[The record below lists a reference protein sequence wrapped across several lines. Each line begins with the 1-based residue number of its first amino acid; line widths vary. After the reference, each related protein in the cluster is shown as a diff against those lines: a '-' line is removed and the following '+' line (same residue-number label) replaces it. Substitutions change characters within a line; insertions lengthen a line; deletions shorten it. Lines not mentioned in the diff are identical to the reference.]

1 MAQMTTT
8 KKSSVWGDRI
18 PSCTTNW
25 KRRKRR
31 FCNFKMSLKIL
42 NISQDKLNFLI
53 ALIILN
59 ICALIHLRDK
69 IITIFICVSDIPSL
83 QDALL
88 DLKKQVSKLDRVNST
103 SGSSSSSSASR
114 SPSLQLSCPSPQ
126 PGPSSQ
132 TESDVELVSIL
143 QYVRVLTLIFTNN
156 DCNLLICT
164 MI

>member
-88 DLKKQVSKLDRVNST
+88 DLKKQVSKLDMVNSM
-103 SGSSSSSSASR
+103 GRWLQWSSQDL
-114 SPSLQLSCPSPQ
+114 SLQNVTAHMWWLCFWLCY
-126 PGPSSQ
+126 
-132 TESDVELVSIL
+132 LVHEW
-143 QYVRVLTLIFTNN
+143 RG
-156 DCNLLICT
+156 C
-164 MI
+164 